1 MQSINGKSL
10 VFRCARRSVA
20 IAAGAWLGLA
30 PTVSAQSAK
39 VYVANSANS
48 RVLQVQF
55 DPASAIVV
63 IDDANLLTQV
73 RDIAIRDNGL
83 NGSSLIVCDRNGGRI
98 AFYQN
103 ASGTGQ
109 LIYHANTMAGPER
122 PDGMS
127 LDLAGNIFVMNSGQ
141 GSSGGVSQVWAIKRD
156 PGCPTPGGPQCLPGG
171 YRAPLGLIDPN
182 VRVLTQF
189 GGVPTLVQAELL
201 PESMVA
207 RSTAGVLQAGD
218 LLVLTQPGALIRY
231 PSSQVS
237 AFLAVLSLGLAPA
250 PLTPETV
257 IHPAGASVPLDRQ
270 LPAGAQPNGMAFGPN
285 GEILIVMSD
294 GGVLIYDADGRRR
307 SNGAGGFLDFTSGS
321 GQDDFKIAVGLQ
333 DGKHRAF
340 VTRHQG
346 GDVRRF
352 RFAAN
357 GTGILEAIV
366 GGFQSPVGVD
376 ATNSSTVAAPAG
388 SNVNVSPTA
397 VLTSQIEKVLLP
409 GLVNARVSTFP
420 DPRESEQSIP
430 PHLPLHR
437 SLFLNELR
445 ADLPAIEIPA
455 WARAFRLG
463 DPNTGTPSF
472 ILVETE
478 SNAVVSGVLDHL
490 ALETPILGYEP
501 DCNDPDFTRQP
512 FMFWSPDANDAPI
525 LEGARFID
533 ITTGCGSI
541 RGLSFNLSYFLA
553 GVRVTEPLTAL
564 VGQKLDGLQALIAG
578 SPCISA
584 QVRNKLKL
592 LMDRARKDFN
602 LGHYAKVIESLEAIE
617 AKVLQSPQAFST
629 CAVNT
634 AGEIRAR
641 AGSAIFVLSKLL

>member
-1 MQSINGKSL
+1 MQFANGKSF
-10 VFRCARRSVA
+10 VFCCARRSVA
-20 IAAGAWLGLA
+20 IAAGAWLGFA
-30 PTVSAQSAK
+30 PAVSAQSAK
-39 VYVANSANS
+39 VYVANSSNS

-55 DPASAIVV
+55 DPASAVVV
-63 IDDANLLTQV
+63 IDDPNLLTQV

-83 NGSSLIVCDRNGGRI
+83 NGSSLMVCDRNGGRI

-109 LIYHANTMAGPER
+109 LIYNANTMAGPER

-156 PGCPTPGGPQCLPGG
+156 PACPGGPQCLPGG

-182 VRVLTQF
+182 VRILTQF

-201 PESMVA
+201 PETLVA

-218 LLVLTQPGALIRY
+218 LLVLTEPGALIRY
-231 PSSQVS
+231 QAAQVS
-237 AFLAVLSLGLAPA
+237 AFLAALPFGQPA
-250 PLTPETV
+250 PLAPDTI

-270 LPAGAQPNGMAFGPN
+270 FPAGAAPNGMAFGPS

-294 GGVLIYDADGRRR
+294 GRILIYSADGRRR
-307 SNGAGGFLDFTSGS
+307 SNGVGGFVDFASGS
-321 GQDDFKIAVGLQ
+321 GQDNFKISIGLQ

-340 VTRHQG
+340 VTHQQRG
-346 GDVRRF
+346 EVRRF

-357 GTGILEAIV
+357 GTGVLEAII
-366 GGFQSPVGVD
+366 GGFQYPVGVD
-376 ATNSSTVAAPAG
+376 STNSSTVAAPAG
-388 SNVNVSPTA
+388 SNVTVLPTT
-397 VLTSQIEKVLLP
+397 VLTTQIEHIVLP
-409 GLVNARVSTFP
+409 GLINAKVSTFP

-437 SLFLNELR
+437 SLWLNELR

-463 DPNTGTPSF
+463 DPDTGTPSF
-472 ILVETE
+472 ILIEAE
-478 SNAVVSGVLDHL
+478 SNAVFSGVLDHL

-512 FMFWSPDANDAPI
+512 FMLWSPDANDAPI

-553 GVRVTEPLTAL
+553 GVRITQPLAAL
-564 VGQKLDGLQALIAG
+564 AGQKLNGLQALIAG
-578 SPCISA
+578 SPCINP
-584 QVRNKLKL
+584 QVANKLKQL
-592 LMDRARKDFN
+592 IERAKKDFSQ
-602 LGHYAKVIESLEAIE
+602 GQYAQVIESLEAIE
-617 AKVLQSPQAFST
+617 AKVLQSPQAFSS
-629 CAVNT
+629 CASNT

-641 AGSAIFVLSKLL
+641 SRSAEFVLSKLF